1 MSDDGERATSAVI
14 WQELGTLE
22 VADQVFRDLAL
33 RASQDVPGVASVGRA
48 RGLFRR
54 RWAAEGVQVERGG
67 GEVAFSIHLSVRYE
81 VCIPDMVDELRKR
94 LTEVVEATTGHKVR
108 TINVTVEH
116 ILPPEAG
123 EARPK
128 PSGGPPA
135 LPKAPE
141 GTETD

>member
-1 MSDDGERATSAVI
+1 MADGAARATSAAM

-33 RASQDVPGVASVGRA
+33 KASRDVPGVASVGRS

-67 GEVAFSIHLSVRYE
+67 GEVAFSIHLSVRYN
-81 VCIPDMVDELRKR
+81 VCIPDMVDGLRKR

-123 EARPK
+123 EERPR

-135 LPKAPE
+135 LPKPPAAPKPE
-141 GTETD
+141 